1 MKRLM
6 KSINDSFEQ
15 QMTVYW
21 FNLSRVTNLLII
33 LNISLFFLTE
43 LVTKQG
49 YYYTYYSLLFLLIV
63 EIGLIMP
70 LGLLNRLW
78 YYCIFLIFEFLG
90 FYFLSQASGFGS
102 QGIKLS
108 CSRSHPV
115 LPAIGRIQNQLLV
128 CEFLQIPSNFFN
140 FRTDTN

>member
-1 MKRLM
+1 M

-90 FYFLSQASGFGS
+90 FYFFIASVWFWVTRN
-102 QGIKLS
+102 K
-108 CSRSHPV
+108 
-115 LPAIGRIQNQLLV
+115 A
-128 CEFLQIPSNFFN
+128 
-140 FRTDTN
+140 